1 MIRYKDLSI
10 RKKLVYLYGTLVIL
24 LVGLNFIFFHIAI
37 NSYKENMIASTKLVN
52 DQVINNLEAFFS
64 NLSKTTNIPYYD
76 YNRNNTIAKKYNGIS
91 SNQLDK
97 VNELDYSDTYD
108 FFNKLFSIYN
118 YLESIYMY
126 QFDDGVVFREGY
138 NYYKDSRY
146 MLEEEEWYD
155 KVITANGEEVFIGIH
170 ENEQLYPEGAPVVS
184 VARLLKKTY
193 TNDHVGIIVINMY
206 PDKLDQI
213 VKQVNTAFNLHH
225 MIIDENNRVIYS
237 DNENLIGEAVDHNLV
252 NKGYSSVNYEKVNY
266 QGEDSILIYGESKYT
281 GWQVVSVIAEDELFK
296 DINSVLLLILWVDV
310 ILVAIGM
317 LSALLIAQSF
327 YSPIK
332 TLDTSMRLVEEGD
345 FKAFVENDSQD
356 EIGHLSQ
363 TFNHMIQQVESLI
376 EQRTNEAEEKRV
388 AELNALQSQINP
400 HFMYNTLNVIK
411 WMAKMQGAENI
422 TQSLDQFIHLLNF
435 CAKTK
440 VEFITIGEE
449 IRFIESYVGLLRLR
463 YYNRFDIIVDIDEKI
478 YDYYMIKFLLQP
490 FVENAIFHGLT
501 GSNNNYYLKIIADL
515 MEDAIVFKVIDNGIG
530 IDEYTVED
538 IMKGEHKQ
546 KSMNAI
552 GIRNVLDRIKLH
564 HGDNYGVKIESILGE
579 GTAITIR
586 IPIIKN
592 VVDEE

>member
-1 MIRYKDLSI
+1 MI
-10 RKKLVYLYGTLVIL
+10 T
-24 LVGLNFIFFHIAI
+24 
-37 NSYKENMIASTKLVN
+37 STKLVN
-52 DQVINNLEAFFS
+52 EQVVNNLEAFFS

-91 SNQLDK
+91 SNQLDT

-108 FFNKLFSIYN
+108 FFNKLFSIYD

-138 NYYKDSRY
+138 NYYKDGRY
-146 MLEEEEWYD
+146 MLEEEAWYD
-155 KVITANGEEVFIGIH
+155 QVISADGEEVFIGIH

-206 PDKLDQI
+206 PDKLNQI
-213 VKQVNTAFNLHH
+213 VKQVDTAFNLHH
-225 MIIDENNRVIYS
+225 IIIDENNRVIYS
-237 DNENLIGEAVDHNLV
+237 DDKNQIGEVADDIVV
-252 NKGYSSVNYEKVNY
+252 NKGDRDVIYEKTIY
-266 QGEDSILIYGESKYT
+266 QGENSILIYGESQYT
-281 GWQVVSVIAEDELFK
+281 GWQVVSVIAEEELFK
-296 DINSVLLLILWVDV
+296 DINSVLVLILWVDI
-310 ILVAIGM
+310 ILVGIGI

-327 YSPIK
+327 YRPIK

-345 FKAFVENDSQD
+345 FKAFVENNSKD

-376 EQRTNEAEEKRV
+376 EQRANEAEEKRV

-411 WMAKMQGAENI
+411 WMAKMQGADTI
-422 TQSLDQFIHLLNF
+422 TKSLDQFIHLLNF

-463 YYNRFDIIVDIDEKI
+463 YYNRFEIIIDIDHEI

-501 GSNNNYYLKIIADL
+501 GSNNDYYLKIVADL
-515 MEDAIVFKVIDNGIG
+515 MDDAIVFKVIDNGIG
-530 IDEYTVED
+530 IDEYTVEG

-552 GIRNVLDRIKLH
+552 GIKNVLDRIKLH
-564 HGDNYGVKIESILGE
+564 HGQTYGVKIESILGE
-579 GTAITIR
+579 GTAISIR
-586 IPIIKN
+586 IPVIKN
-592 VVDEE
+592 VVIKE